1 MLTSPISVVWVW
13 WLPTVV
19 LTLVCV
25 SLIALAVD
33 VAVVEVTEIVA
44 REDVEVCIDVVVVS
58 EIAVNVN
65 VSVTVVTPVK
75 TVIVVVVS
83 VTVVLVVVKDVI
95 VGTGVRATCN
105 VFWMVSS
112 LAWVSVIPPSEESA
126 SFLDLSSLNS
136 TP

>member
-1 MLTSPISVVWVW
+1 M
-13 WLPTVV
+13 V

-33 VAVVEVTEIVA
+33 VAVEVVGVVEVTEIVA
-44 REDVEVCIDVVVVS
+44 REDVELCIDVVVVS
-58 EIAVNVN
+58 ELAVNVN